1 MRNKIKIGAQE
12 DQRVDY
18 NENFRRILFPI
29 KIDPLVILSTNLIF
43 FLIKLE
49 EPVRKIMNPAFNFV
63 FGRHLG
69 PKFDFF
75 ADRLKLVYVFS

>member
-1 MRNKIKIGAQE
+1 MVNFYGKI
-12 DQRVDY
+12 RY
-18 NENFRRILFPI
+18 SRLFGHPEHQF
-29 KIDPLVILSTNLIF
+29 NF
-43 FLIKLE
+43 FLINLE

-75 ADRLKLVYVFS
+75 ATV